1 MSIWIQDNDAER
13 ALDYLRDNAP
23 TLGEAK
29 KQAVLAE
36 RMVKRTLALE
46 MARSEEKTAAGKERD
61 ALASQA
67 YLDAIH
73 AEADAAGQYEVQRA
87 LKDAAGAKLDAW
99 RTLRASE
106 RAMSK

>member
-1 MSIWIQDNDAER
+1 MSIWIQDHDAER

-67 YLDAIH
+67 YLDAIV
-73 AEADAAGQYEVQRA
+73 AEAEAAGHLETERAMRDAAS
-87 LKDAAGAKLDAW
+87 AKFDAW

>member
-1 MSIWIQDNDAER
+1 MTQWIPDNDAER
-13 ALDYLRDNAP
+13 ALDWLRDNAP
-23 TLGEAK
+23 LLGEAK

-61 ALASQA
+61 ALASGA

-73 AEADAAGQYEVQRA
+73 AEAETAGAYEVQRA
-87 LKDAAGAKLDAW
+87 LKDAAVAKLEAW

-106 RAMSK
+106 RAMRT